1 MIRKLLLLAVT
12 IVASLTTACK
22 VQDDAVKAGSI
33 CTVEASEGKFGIIKV
48 LVINEEEAHIKVYKN
63 KYAKRPAQVAAKELS
78 MGAITDKGGFGI
90 GHLPLDR
97 QGFDNSKP
105 VVIGF
110 EEVTKDELAGYE
122 MWKNQ

>member
-12 IVASLTTACK
+12 VVASLTTACK
-22 VQDDAVKAGSI
+22 EQADAVKAGSI
-33 CTVEASEGKFGIIKV
+33 CTVEASEGKFGITKV

-63 KYAKRPAQVAAKELS
+63 KYDKRPAAVAAKELS
-78 MGAITDKGGFGI
+78 MGSITDKGGFGI

-122 MWKNQ
+122 MWGNQ